1 MKKLTYAEHCRLAYL
16 FGFKPRNPISFLIWK
31 IKRKRS
37 KDYRLSCVKRAS
49 YKKEYQHNVK

>member
-31 IKRKRS
+31 IKHKKVRINVYFVLKEHFMKRS
-37 KDYRLSCVKRAS
+37 ESND
-49 YKKEYQHNVK
+49 E